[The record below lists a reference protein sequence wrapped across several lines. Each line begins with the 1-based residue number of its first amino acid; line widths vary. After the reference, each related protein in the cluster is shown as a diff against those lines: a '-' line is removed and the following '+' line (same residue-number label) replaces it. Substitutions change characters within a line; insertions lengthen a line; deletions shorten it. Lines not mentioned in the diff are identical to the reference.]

1 MGNLSL
7 NGWQL
12 CFSANLEVVH
22 EEIVESLLMLLMI
35 LPGAL
40 LVIAVGGWWIGGV
53 ALAPIENITRI
64 VEEITAS
71 GLDRR
76 IPSGETEDEIGRL
89 IRVLNDM
96 IGRLESSFQQ
106 AARFS
111 ADASHQLKTPLT
123 ILQNEVDGALK
134 SGEFSEEQ
142 IPVLLHLGEEIQRLK
157 SIVESLLVLSRSDAG
172 NLHLE
177 KERLDYGQ
185 LINEL
190 VEDTRILGGTQD
202 ITVDSHLAESVE
214 VVGDES
220 LLRQAIL
227 NLLDNAVRFNQP
239 HGKIRCG
246 LEREGTWAVLTIFNN
261 GPGIQRHHHDHIFER
276 FYRVF
281 GDQQT
286 HPKGFGLGLSLAF
299 EITKAHNGRIEL
311 IRSDP
316 DGTEFQLR
324 LPAV

>member
-1 MGNLSL
+1 M
-7 NGWQL
+7 
-12 CFSANLEVVH
+12 H

-111 ADASHQLKTPLT
+111 SDASHQLKTPLT

-134 SGEFSEEQ
+134 SGEFSGEQ

-177 KERLDYGQ
+177 NERLDYGQ

-227 NLLDNAVRFNQP
+227 NLLD
-239 HGKIRCG
+239 K
-246 LEREGTWAVLTIFNN
+246 
-261 GPGIQRHHHDHIFER
+261 
-276 FYRVF
+276 
-281 GDQQT
+281 
-286 HPKGFGLGLSLAF
+286 
-299 EITKAHNGRIEL
+299 
-311 IRSDP
+311 
-316 DGTEFQLR
+316 
-324 LPAV
+324 